1 LHLVLIIEDNE
12 KNLRLAQDLLE
23 YGGFRTLSARTATHG
38 IALAHEHLPDAILM
52 DIQLPD
58 IDGVAALAQL
68 RADEHTRRIPVAAVT
83 AFAMSSDRRRLLEA
97 GFDSYFS
104 KPIDIDR
111 LIDDVRRLCEGANER
126 I

>member
-23 YGGFRTLSARTATHG
+23 YGGFRTLSARTAMEG
-38 IALAHEHLPDAILM
+38 IALAQEHLPDAVLM

-58 IDGVAALAQL
+58 IDGVAALAHL
-68 RADEHTRRIPVAAVT
+68 RADDRTRAIPVAAVT

-97 GFDSYFS
+97 GFDGYFS

-111 LIDDVRRLCEGANER
+111 LIDDVRGLCEGANER